1 MNLPTRSFY
10 LTALGAMLLVSA
22 LSACDRKEQEPTV
35 GQKVDK
41 VIGEV
46 GDKSHEAK
54 ENMKEKVEDAKMATT
69 SAAETAAAAVT
80 DAAITTG
87 VKAKLAAD
95 SELKTLDISVSTV
108 AGHVRIQG
116 TAPNEPSKVRAKQLA
131 GEVQG
136 VVDVDNLLQ
145 IKSK

>member
-1 MNLPTRSFY
+1 MNLHKRTLF
-10 LTALGAMLLVSA
+10 TIALGAMVLISA
-22 LSACDRKEQEPTV
+22 LAACSCKEQEPTV

-46 GDKSHEAK
+46 DDKSHEAK
-54 ENMKEKVEDAKMATT
+54 EDMKEKVKAAKMSTT
-69 SAAETAAAAVT
+69 TAAENAAAAVT

-108 AGHVRIQG
+108 SGHVRIQG
-116 TAPNEPSKVRAKQLA
+116 TAPNEPSKLRAKQLA
-131 GEVQG
+131 AEVQG

>member
-1 MNLPTRSFY
+1 MNLHKRTLF
-10 LTALGAMLLVSA
+10 TIAIGAMLLISA
-22 LSACDRKEQEPTV
+22 LAACNRKEQEPTV

-46 GDKSHEAK
+46 DDKSHEAK
-54 ENMKEKVEDAKMATT
+54 EDMKEKVEDAKIATT
-69 SAAETAAAAVT
+69 TAAQNAAAAVT
-80 DAAITTG
+80 DTAITTG
-87 VKAKLAAD
+87 VKAKLATD

-131 GEVQG
+131 SEVQG